1 MKINDNN
8 FSKEKIDNNKFNER
22 QVTPP
27 SPAPAALEEITMFN
41 KIENIPSA
49 DKLQE
54 LINSLNT
61 ANISSLAGN
70 KEILNEV
77 SSNLDSITKLLT
89 PKPSTTST
97 TDINAE
103 LTTILTYVTN
113 INLLKN
119 QLTQLPFNPFERI
132 YVENCITPLLTI
144 FYELAIAAASYK
156 DTSQSLSNSTTTRR
170 KTHKIKKYERTTYR
184 MMDQITC
191 LYDLLDDRI
200 CDFINII
207 CKCK

>member
-22 QVTPP
+22 EATPP
-27 SPAPAALEEITMFN
+27 SPPPTTLEQITMFN
-41 KIENIPSA
+41 KSENIPS
-49 DKLQE
+49 DNKLQE
-54 LINSLNT
+54 LISVLNS

-70 KEILNEV
+70 KEIFNEV
-77 SSNLDSITKLLT
+77 NSNLDSINKILT
-89 PKPSTTST
+89 QNASTTST
-97 TDINAE
+97 TDINTE
-103 LTTILTYVTN
+103 LTKILTYVTT
-113 INLLKN
+113 INSLKN
-119 QLTQLPFNPFERI
+119 QLNELPFNPFEKI
-132 YVENCITPLLTI
+132 YVENCINPILTV
-144 FYELAIAAASYK
+144 FYQLAITAASYK

-170 KTHKIKKYERTTYR
+170 KTHKIKKYERTTYK

>member
-1 MKINDNN
+1 MKNND
-8 FSKEKIDNNKFNER
+8 NKFNGRE
-22 QVTPP
+22 VTPTTP

-54 LINSLNT
+54 LINSLNS

-70 KEILNEV
+70 KEAFNEV
-77 SSNLDSITKLLT
+77 SSKLDSITKSLT
-89 PKPSTTST
+89 TKASTTST

-156 DTSQSLSNSTTTRR
+156 DTSQSLSNSTTTKR